1 MSVCWSMTDSILLW
15 SMTDSILLWSMTD
28 SILLWSMTDSI
39 LLWSMTDS
47 ILLWS
52 MTDSILLWS
61 MTDSI
66 LLWSMTD
73 SILLWSMTDSILLWS
88 MTDSIL
94 LWNMTDSILLWNMTD
109 SILLWNMTDS
119 ILLWSMTNSILLWSM
134 TDSILL
140 WNMTNSILLWSM
152 TDSILLWNMTNSIL
166 LWSMTNSI
174 LLWSMTDSILLWNMT
189 DSILLWNM
197 TDSILLWNMT
207 DSILLWNMT
216 DSILLWSMT
225 DSILLW
231 NMTNSILLWS
241 MTDSILLW
249 SMTDSILLWNMTD
262 SILLWNMTDS
272 ILLWSMTDSIL
283 LWNMTDSIL
292 LWNMTDSILLWNMT
306 DSILLWNMTDSIL
319 LWNMT
324 DSILLWSM
332 TDSILLWNMTDSI
345 LLWNMT
351 DSILLWSMTNSILL
365 WSMTDSILLWNM
377 TNSILLWSMTN
388 SILLWSMTN
397 SILLWSMTDSIL
409 LWSMTDSILLW
420 NMTDSILLWNMTDSI
435 LLWNMTDS
443 ILLWNM
449 TDSILLWNMTDSILL
464 WSMTDSILLWSMTDS
479 ILLWN
484 MTDSILLWSMTNS
497 ILLWNMTNSI
507 LLWNMTN
514 SILLWS
520 MTNSIL
526 LWNMTDSILLWN
538 MTDSILLWNMTNSI
552 LLWNMTNS
560 ILLWSMTNSILLWN
574 MTNSILLWSMTN
586 SILLWSMTNSILLWN
601 MTNSI
606 LLWSMTNSIL
616 LWNMTNS
623 ILLWSMTNS
632 ILLWN
637 MTNSILLWSM
647 TNSILLWNMTNSILL
662 WSMTDSIL
670 LWNMTDSILLWNM
683 TDSILLWNMTDSILL
698 WNMTNS
704 ILLWNM
710 TNSILLWNMTNSILL
725 WNMTNSILLWNMTNS
740 ILLWNMTNSILLWNM
755 TNSILLWNMT
765 NSILLWNM
773 TNSILLWNM
782 TNSILLWNM
791 TNSILLWS
799 MTDSIL
805 LWNMT
810 DSILLWNMTDSILL
824 WSMTDSILLWSMTDS
839 ILLWSMTDSILL
851 WSMTNSILLWNM
863 TDSILL
869 WSMTDSILLWSM
881 TDSILLWSMTDSKYY
896 SVRHDDA
903 PQFCHSRF
911 FALPSLPI
919 PLSHSLLL
927 PLYPPP
933 LSLCIFLLP
942 RFSPPLLP
950 FFSPLFP
957 PPTVFPSF
965 SFPLPPLFSSR
976 LASAVLL
983 YLRHSG
989 IKLRDSRVFPGLST
1003 EKEKWLAFF
1012 PKTKK
1017 LSSSKKEK
1025 DGEDRKRNPILK
1037 YIGKPRSTS
1046 QSTFHVPLSPTEVRP
1061 GSVRNIIQQF
1071 ENHTEIPGEE
1081 GAEGDPPRLSSSSL
1095 GEDSMDSPTVS
1106 MRLARSESLKA
1117 QGEGRRR
1124 GGSSGAET
1132 VPRSRSDVDMED
1144 CGEESEGPG
1153 LRPLHHSTS
1162 SASSSSARSCENPTP
1177 PYTPRSSRRKSMEFP
1192 VALLPDAPALE
1203 EDVVDSHNWQET
1215 VAPQVLATLCPRE
1228 VDRQA
1233 VIYELLT
1240 TEASHLRTL
1249 RVLDQVFFQ
1258 KMRCVLSSDE
1268 LACIFPNLPQVYE
1281 LHASL
1286 CEAMKKRRE
1295 SPIVQGIGDI
1305 MLARFEG
1312 VAGEEFQEQAS
1323 HLCSQ
1328 QSQALELIKNKQRK
1342 DPRFAHIIQECEAS
1356 PHCRRLQLK
1365 DLLVSETQRLTKYP
1379 LLLDNILKHTEAG
1392 STDLPPLQQAQA
1404 CCRGILQAVNEV
1416 VRETE
1421 HRQRLNQYQRRL
1433 DPTPQFKSLDLT
1445 SKRMIHEGPLT
1456 WKVSKDKTLEIQALL
1471 LSDLLVLLQR
1481 GPDDRLLLRCPSR
1494 LLGGGGGGSGDTKAS
1509 FSPVVQ
1515 LDSLLVRSVA
1525 TDNKA
1530 LYVISTT
1537 EQQIYELVAGTSSEK
1552 NIWKDQL
1559 EKTISLAAGSSPST
1573 NNRSTPISSPSLGNA
1588 SPVSTGSHV
1597 YQSDDSMAEQ
1607 AVSMGTNSP
1616 NDEDNELTP
1625 TTPTAQ
1631 SGSFL
1636 HSEGRDYVKRQIG
1649 VAEAA
1654 LEDVEMLKQLIFHNF
1669 EEVGW
1674 SHDSDGTPTNE
1685 TANERSPLNDRRRPA
1700 SSETLLSA
1708 SPSQLEAEDSEA
1720 PPSEVGSPSVHVVRK
1735 AVVAGSPSIPDD
1747 ITDVNLHS
1755 DQSPEPRGGASV
1767 RGNVFYLVMPTEQ
1780 GDGLLD
1786 ESHTDEVIDPPT
1798 LTSTELPDLD
1808 QEVMSSNI
1816 QHHEEEGQVSSTL
1829 SAGDQ
1834 SEPGNPRQEVG
1845 LGQSQKVLQSH
1856 VIKHVDEIFHTIEE
1870 LMSKLHQLRDI
1881 ETAHHQL
1888 LKTLREP
1895 PVNQESDDLP
1905 RNQQAVVTTPSLDR
1919 DPGDEPAKPE
1929 ILSTGF

>member
-1 MSVCWSMTDSILLW
+1 LNTSHPLSSLSSLTIGDSERKTSSGQQREPLADFPTESTGQGLVQRCVVVQKDQLGFGFTVCGERIKLVQNVRPGGAAVKAGVHEGDRIIKVNGSLVSSMSHQEVVKLIKSGTYVALTLQGPPPS
-15 SMTDSILLWSMTD
+15 
-28 SILLWSMTDSI
+28 
-39 LLWSMTDS
+39 
-47 ILLWS
+47 
-52 MTDSILLWS
+52 
-61 MTDSI
+61 
-66 LLWSMTD
+66 
-73 SILLWSMTDSILLWS
+73 
-88 MTDSIL
+88 
-94 LWNMTDSILLWNMTD
+94 
-109 SILLWNMTDS
+109 
-119 ILLWSMTNSILLWSM
+119 
-134 TDSILL
+134 
-140 WNMTNSILLWSM
+140 
-152 TDSILLWNMTNSIL
+152 
-166 LWSMTNSI
+166 
-174 LLWSMTDSILLWNMT
+174 
-189 DSILLWNM
+189 
-197 TDSILLWNMT
+197 
-207 DSILLWNMT
+207 
-216 DSILLWSMT
+216 
-225 DSILLW
+225 
-231 NMTNSILLWS
+231 
-241 MTDSILLW
+241 
-249 SMTDSILLWNMTD
+249 
-262 SILLWNMTDS
+262 
-272 ILLWSMTDSIL
+272 
-283 LWNMTDSIL
+283 
-292 LWNMTDSILLWNMT
+292 
-306 DSILLWNMTDSIL
+306 
-319 LWNMT
+319 
-324 DSILLWSM
+324 
-332 TDSILLWNMTDSI
+332 
-345 LLWNMT
+345 
-351 DSILLWSMTNSILL
+351 
-365 WSMTDSILLWNM
+365 
-377 TNSILLWSMTN
+377 
-388 SILLWSMTN
+388 
-397 SILLWSMTDSIL
+397 
-409 LWSMTDSILLW
+409 
-420 NMTDSILLWNMTDSI
+420 
-435 LLWNMTDS
+435 
-443 ILLWNM
+443 
-449 TDSILLWNMTDSILL
+449 
-464 WSMTDSILLWSMTDS
+464 
-479 ILLWN
+479 
-484 MTDSILLWSMTNS
+484 
-497 ILLWNMTNSI
+497 
-507 LLWNMTN
+507 
-514 SILLWS
+514 
-520 MTNSIL
+520 
-526 LWNMTDSILLWN
+526 
-538 MTDSILLWNMTNSI
+538 
-552 LLWNMTNS
+552 
-560 ILLWSMTNSILLWN
+560 
-574 MTNSILLWSMTN
+574 
-586 SILLWSMTNSILLWN
+586 
-601 MTNSI
+601 
-606 LLWSMTNSIL
+606 
-616 LWNMTNS
+616 
-623 ILLWSMTNS
+623 
-632 ILLWN
+632 
-637 MTNSILLWSM
+637 
-647 TNSILLWNMTNSILL
+647 
-662 WSMTDSIL
+662 
-670 LWNMTDSILLWNM
+670 
-683 TDSILLWNMTDSILL
+683 
-698 WNMTNS
+698 
-704 ILLWNM
+704 
-710 TNSILLWNMTNSILL
+710 
-725 WNMTNSILLWNMTNS
+725 
-740 ILLWNMTNSILLWNM
+740 
-755 TNSILLWNMT
+755 
-765 NSILLWNM
+765 
-773 TNSILLWNM
+773 
-782 TNSILLWNM
+782 
-791 TNSILLWS
+791 
-799 MTDSIL
+799 
-805 LWNMT
+805 
-810 DSILLWNMTDSILL
+810 
-824 WSMTDSILLWSMTDS
+824 
-839 ILLWSMTDSILL
+839 
-851 WSMTNSILLWNM
+851 
-863 TDSILL
+863 
-869 WSMTDSILLWSM
+869 
-881 TDSILLWSMTDSKYY
+881 
-896 SVRHDDA
+896 A
-903 PQFCHSRF
+903 A
-911 FALPSLPI
+911 ALPLHPLPTDLLPNQRTSLGGEAPPPPPP
-919 PLSHSLLL
+919 PLSPGLTSTPSQRITKPLQVNVQKHATQILRNMLEQGEAELQDLMEELLLNPSPSLEERIESAKRRAQQVRVKIQQDLVRYLCSFSLLL
-927 PLYPPP
+927 PQACESPHSSPSTSSFRSPLYRRQGSDTHTFSDSAQIIGPEEEEEEDDSYPLNEMDGPFQDIELLKSRPAHMTVFMRYLFSQLLDPNPLLFYLSVEAYLGSSPKDARALAPQICSHFLDPDAPLKIRVREEYLSDIESRLHAQEDIRGP
-933 LSLCIFLLP
+933 LSELQQQVLP
-942 RFSPPLLP
+942 DIQDQIQDYRSKQMMGLG
-950 FFSPLFP
+950 SLFGEGDLQQLDGDP
-957 PPTVFPSF
+957 AKERLVVDRQVTALWEILSKHEEE
-965 SFPLPPLFSSR
+965 SSSR

-1017 LSSSKKEK
+1017 LSSSKKDK

-1177 PYTPRSSRRKSMEFP
+1177 PYTPRSSRRNVEFP

-1433 DPTPQFKSLDLT
+1433 DPTPQFKVLPNLTFLDLT

-1525 TDNKA
+1525 TDHKA

-1559 EKTISLAAGSSPST
+1559 EKTISLAA
-1573 NNRSTPISSPSLGNA
+1573 
-1588 SPVSTGSHV
+1588 
-1597 YQSDDSMAEQ
+1597 
-1607 AVSMGTNSP
+1607 
-1616 NDEDNELTP
+1616 
-1625 TTPTAQ
+1625 
-1631 SGSFL
+1631 
-1636 HSEGRDYVKRQIG
+1636 
-1649 VAEAA
+1649 
-1654 LEDVEMLKQLIFHNF
+1654 VEMLKQLIFHNF

-1685 TANERSPLNDRRRPA
+1685 TANERSPLNDRQRPA
-1700 SSETLLSA
+1700 SSEAPLSA
-1708 SPSQLEAEDSEA
+1708 SPSQLEAEHSEA
-1720 PPSEVGSPSVHVVRK
+1720 QPSEVGSPSVHVVRK

-1755 DQSPEPRGGASV
+1755 DQSPEPRG
-1767 RGNVFYLVMPTEQ
+1767 NVFYLVMPTEQ

-1786 ESHTDEVIDPPT
+1786 ESNTDE
-1798 LTSTELPDLD
+1798 
-1808 QEVMSSNI
+1808 EVMLSNI

-1834 SEPGNPRQEVG
+1834 SEPGNPRLEVG

-1870 LMSKLHQLRDI
+1870 LMSKLQKLRDI

-1888 LKTLREP
+1888 LKTLREL

-1905 RNQQAVVTTPSLDR
+1905 RNQETVIRTPSLDR
-1919 DPGDEPAKPE
+1919 DPGDGEFSGQESFPPCVERYGLDTTFSQRHFSNLE
-1929 ILSTGF
+1929 I

>member
-1 MSVCWSMTDSILLW
+1 MSLRPPTSTLDSGAAIKKHSHLPRLSSLTIGDSERKTSSGQQREPLADFPTESTGQGLVQRCVVVQKDQLGFGFTVCGERIKLVQNVRPGGAAVKAGVHEGDRIIKVNGSLVSSMSHQEVVKLIKSGTYVALTLQGPPPS
-15 SMTDSILLWSMTD
+15 
-28 SILLWSMTDSI
+28 
-39 LLWSMTDS
+39 
-47 ILLWS
+47 
-52 MTDSILLWS
+52 
-61 MTDSI
+61 
-66 LLWSMTD
+66 
-73 SILLWSMTDSILLWS
+73 
-88 MTDSIL
+88 
-94 LWNMTDSILLWNMTD
+94 
-109 SILLWNMTDS
+109 
-119 ILLWSMTNSILLWSM
+119 
-134 TDSILL
+134 
-140 WNMTNSILLWSM
+140 
-152 TDSILLWNMTNSIL
+152 
-166 LWSMTNSI
+166 
-174 LLWSMTDSILLWNMT
+174 
-189 DSILLWNM
+189 
-197 TDSILLWNMT
+197 
-207 DSILLWNMT
+207 
-216 DSILLWSMT
+216 
-225 DSILLW
+225 
-231 NMTNSILLWS
+231 
-241 MTDSILLW
+241 
-249 SMTDSILLWNMTD
+249 
-262 SILLWNMTDS
+262 
-272 ILLWSMTDSIL
+272 
-283 LWNMTDSIL
+283 
-292 LWNMTDSILLWNMT
+292 
-306 DSILLWNMTDSIL
+306 
-319 LWNMT
+319 
-324 DSILLWSM
+324 
-332 TDSILLWNMTDSI
+332 
-345 LLWNMT
+345 
-351 DSILLWSMTNSILL
+351 
-365 WSMTDSILLWNM
+365 
-377 TNSILLWSMTN
+377 
-388 SILLWSMTN
+388 
-397 SILLWSMTDSIL
+397 
-409 LWSMTDSILLW
+409 
-420 NMTDSILLWNMTDSI
+420 
-435 LLWNMTDS
+435 
-443 ILLWNM
+443 
-449 TDSILLWNMTDSILL
+449 
-464 WSMTDSILLWSMTDS
+464 
-479 ILLWN
+479 
-484 MTDSILLWSMTNS
+484 
-497 ILLWNMTNSI
+497 
-507 LLWNMTN
+507 
-514 SILLWS
+514 
-520 MTNSIL
+520 
-526 LWNMTDSILLWN
+526 
-538 MTDSILLWNMTNSI
+538 
-552 LLWNMTNS
+552 
-560 ILLWSMTNSILLWN
+560 
-574 MTNSILLWSMTN
+574 
-586 SILLWSMTNSILLWN
+586 
-601 MTNSI
+601 
-606 LLWSMTNSIL
+606 
-616 LWNMTNS
+616 
-623 ILLWSMTNS
+623 
-632 ILLWN
+632 
-637 MTNSILLWSM
+637 
-647 TNSILLWNMTNSILL
+647 
-662 WSMTDSIL
+662 
-670 LWNMTDSILLWNM
+670 
-683 TDSILLWNMTDSILL
+683 
-698 WNMTNS
+698 
-704 ILLWNM
+704 
-710 TNSILLWNMTNSILL
+710 
-725 WNMTNSILLWNMTNS
+725 
-740 ILLWNMTNSILLWNM
+740 
-755 TNSILLWNMT
+755 
-765 NSILLWNM
+765 
-773 TNSILLWNM
+773 
-782 TNSILLWNM
+782 
-791 TNSILLWS
+791 
-799 MTDSIL
+799 
-805 LWNMT
+805 
-810 DSILLWNMTDSILL
+810 
-824 WSMTDSILLWSMTDS
+824 
-839 ILLWSMTDSILL
+839 
-851 WSMTNSILLWNM
+851 
-863 TDSILL
+863 
-869 WSMTDSILLWSM
+869 
-881 TDSILLWSMTDSKYY
+881 
-896 SVRHDDA
+896 A
-903 PQFCHSRF
+903 A
-911 FALPSLPI
+911 ALPLHPLPTD
-919 PLSHSLLL
+919 LL
-927 PLYPPP
+927 PNQRTSLGGEAPPPPPPP
-933 LSLCIFLLP
+933 LSPGLTSNPSQRITKPLQNLDVQKHATQILRNMLEQGEAELQDLMEELLLNP
-942 RFSPPLLP
+942 SPSLEERIESAKRRAQQVRVKIQQDLDGTRLESVTSYVVAGEGRLSGDSSEGDFEACESPHSSPSTSSFRTPLYRRQGSDTHTFSDSAGKAQIIGPEEEEEEDDSYPLNEMDGPFQDIELLKSRPAHMTVFMRYLFSQLLDPNPLL
-950 FFSPLFP
+950 FYLSVEVYLGSSPKDARALAPQICSHFLDADAPLKIRVREEYLSDIESRLHAQEDIRGPLSELQQQVLPDIQDQIQDYRSKQMMGLGSLFGEGDLQQLDGDP
-957 PPTVFPSF
+957 AKERLVVDRQVTALWEILSKHEEE
-965 SFPLPPLFSSR
+965 SSSR

-1003 EKEKWLAFF
+1003 EKEKWLSFF

-1144 CGEESEGPG
+1144 CGEEGEGPG

-1177 PYTPRSSRRKSMEFP
+1177 PYTPRSSRRKSVEFP

-1342 DPRFAHIIQECEAS
+1342 DPRFAHIIQECESS

-1494 LLGGGGGGSGDTKAS
+1494 FLGGGGGSGGDTKAS

-1559 EKTISLAAGSSPST
+1559 EKTISLAAGSSPLT
-1573 NNRSTPISSPSLGNA
+1573 NNRSTPIFSPSLGNA

-1597 YQSDDSMAEQ
+1597 YQSDDSMTEQ

-1631 SGSFL
+1631 SGAFL
-1636 HSEGRDYVKRQIG
+1636 HIEGRDYVKKQIG

-1654 LEDVEMLKQLIFHNF
+1654 LEDVEILKRLIFHNF

-1685 TANERSPLNDRRRPA
+1685 TANERSPLNDRQRLA
-1700 SSETLLSA
+1700 SSDTLLSA
-1708 SPSQLEAEDSEA
+1708 SPSQLEAEHSEA

-1735 AVVAGSPSIPDD
+1735 
-1747 ITDVNLHS
+1747 
-1755 DQSPEPRGGASV
+1755 
-1767 RGNVFYLVMPTEQ
+1767 GNVFYLVMPTEQ

-1816 QHHEEEGQVSSTL
+1816 KHHEEEGQVSSTL
-1829 SAGDQ
+1829 SAGKQ
-1834 SEPGNPRQEVG
+1834 LEPGNLRREGG
-1845 LGQSQKVLQSH
+1845 LGQSQKVLQSY

-1870 LMSKLHQLRDI
+1870 LMSKLHRLRDI

-1905 RNQQAVVTTPSLDR
+1905 RNQVTVVRTPSLDR
-1919 DPGDEPAKPE
+1919 NPGDAEPAKPE

>member
-1 MSVCWSMTDSILLW
+1 MSLRPPTSTLDRLSSLTIGDSERKTSSSQQREPLADFPTESTGQGLVQRCVVVQKDQLGFGFTVCGERIKLVQNVRPGGAAVKAGVHEGDRIIKVNGSLVSSMSHQEVVKLIKSGTYVALTLQGPPPS
-15 SMTDSILLWSMTD
+15 
-28 SILLWSMTDSI
+28 
-39 LLWSMTDS
+39 
-47 ILLWS
+47 
-52 MTDSILLWS
+52 
-61 MTDSI
+61 
-66 LLWSMTD
+66 
-73 SILLWSMTDSILLWS
+73 
-88 MTDSIL
+88 
-94 LWNMTDSILLWNMTD
+94 
-109 SILLWNMTDS
+109 
-119 ILLWSMTNSILLWSM
+119 
-134 TDSILL
+134 
-140 WNMTNSILLWSM
+140 
-152 TDSILLWNMTNSIL
+152 
-166 LWSMTNSI
+166 
-174 LLWSMTDSILLWNMT
+174 
-189 DSILLWNM
+189 
-197 TDSILLWNMT
+197 
-207 DSILLWNMT
+207 
-216 DSILLWSMT
+216 
-225 DSILLW
+225 
-231 NMTNSILLWS
+231 
-241 MTDSILLW
+241 
-249 SMTDSILLWNMTD
+249 
-262 SILLWNMTDS
+262 
-272 ILLWSMTDSIL
+272 
-283 LWNMTDSIL
+283 
-292 LWNMTDSILLWNMT
+292 
-306 DSILLWNMTDSIL
+306 
-319 LWNMT
+319 
-324 DSILLWSM
+324 
-332 TDSILLWNMTDSI
+332 
-345 LLWNMT
+345 
-351 DSILLWSMTNSILL
+351 
-365 WSMTDSILLWNM
+365 
-377 TNSILLWSMTN
+377 
-388 SILLWSMTN
+388 
-397 SILLWSMTDSIL
+397 
-409 LWSMTDSILLW
+409 
-420 NMTDSILLWNMTDSI
+420 
-435 LLWNMTDS
+435 
-443 ILLWNM
+443 
-449 TDSILLWNMTDSILL
+449 
-464 WSMTDSILLWSMTDS
+464 
-479 ILLWN
+479 
-484 MTDSILLWSMTNS
+484 
-497 ILLWNMTNSI
+497 
-507 LLWNMTN
+507 
-514 SILLWS
+514 
-520 MTNSIL
+520 
-526 LWNMTDSILLWN
+526 
-538 MTDSILLWNMTNSI
+538 
-552 LLWNMTNS
+552 
-560 ILLWSMTNSILLWN
+560 
-574 MTNSILLWSMTN
+574 
-586 SILLWSMTNSILLWN
+586 
-601 MTNSI
+601 
-606 LLWSMTNSIL
+606 
-616 LWNMTNS
+616 
-623 ILLWSMTNS
+623 
-632 ILLWN
+632 
-637 MTNSILLWSM
+637 
-647 TNSILLWNMTNSILL
+647 
-662 WSMTDSIL
+662 
-670 LWNMTDSILLWNM
+670 
-683 TDSILLWNMTDSILL
+683 
-698 WNMTNS
+698 
-704 ILLWNM
+704 
-710 TNSILLWNMTNSILL
+710 
-725 WNMTNSILLWNMTNS
+725 
-740 ILLWNMTNSILLWNM
+740 
-755 TNSILLWNMT
+755 
-765 NSILLWNM
+765 
-773 TNSILLWNM
+773 
-782 TNSILLWNM
+782 
-791 TNSILLWS
+791 
-799 MTDSIL
+799 
-805 LWNMT
+805 
-810 DSILLWNMTDSILL
+810 
-824 WSMTDSILLWSMTDS
+824 
-839 ILLWSMTDSILL
+839 
-851 WSMTNSILLWNM
+851 
-863 TDSILL
+863 
-869 WSMTDSILLWSM
+869 
-881 TDSILLWSMTDSKYY
+881 
-896 SVRHDDA
+896 A
-903 PQFCHSRF
+903 A
-911 FALPSLPI
+911 ALPLHPLPTD
-919 PLSHSLLL
+919 LL
-927 PLYPPP
+927 PNQRTSLGGEAPPPPPPP
-933 LSLCIFLLP
+933 LSPGLTSNPSQRITKPLQANVQKHATQILRNMLEQGEAELQDLMGELLLNP
-942 RFSPPLLP
+942 SPSLEERIESAKRRAQQVRVKIQQDLDGTRLESVTSYVVAGEGRLSGDSSEGDFEACESPHSSPSTSSFRTPLYRRQGSDTHTFSDSAGKAQIIGPEEEEEEDDSYPLNEMDGPFQDIELLKSRPAHMTVFMRYLFSQLLDPNPLL
-950 FFSPLFP
+950 FYLSVEVYLGSSPKDARALAPQICSHFLDPDAPLKIRVREEYLSDIESRLHAQEDIRGPLSELQQQVLPDIQDQIQDYRSKQMMGLGSLFGEGDLQQLDGDP
-957 PPTVFPSF
+957 AKERLVVDRQVTALWEILSKHEEE
-965 SFPLPPLFSSR
+965 SSSR

-1003 EKEKWLAFF
+1003 EKEKWLSFF

-1124 GGSSGAET
+1124 GGSSGVET

-1153 LRPLHHSTS
+1153 LRPLNHSTS

-1177 PYTPRSSRRKSMEFP
+1177 PYTPRSSRRKSVEFP

-1258 KMRCVLSSDE
+1258 KMRCVLSSEE

-1494 LLGGGGGGSGDTKAS
+1494 FLGGGGGGSGDTKAS

-1525 TDNKA
+1525 TGVMGGSVEYCHSSCAIPSSDNKA

-1573 NNRSTPISSPSLGNA
+1573 NNRSTPIFSPSLGNA

-1597 YQSDDSMAEQ
+1597 YQSDDSMTEQ

-1631 SGSFL
+1631 SGAFL
-1636 HSEGRDYVKRQIG
+1636 HSEGRDYVKKQIG

-1654 LEDVEMLKQLIFHNF
+1654 LEDVEILKRLIFHNF

-1685 TANERSPLNDRRRPA
+1685 TANERSPLNDGQRLA
-1700 SSETLLSA
+1700 SSETLFSA
-1708 SPSQLEAEDSEA
+1708 SPSQLEAEHSEA

-1747 ITDVNLHS
+1747 ITGVNLHS
-1755 DQSPEPRGGASV
+1755 DQSPEPRGGA
-1767 RGNVFYLVMPTEQ
+1767 RNVFYLVMPTEQ

-1816 QHHEEEGQVSSTL
+1816 KHHEEEGQVSSTL
-1829 SAGDQ
+1829 SAGNQ
-1834 SEPGNPRQEVG
+1834 LEPGNLRREGG
-1845 LGQSQKVLQSH
+1845 LGQSQKVLQSY

-1905 RNQQAVVTTPSLDR
+1905 RNQETVVRTPSLDR
-1919 DPGDEPAKPE
+1919 DPGDKPAKPE

>member
-1 MSVCWSMTDSILLW
+1 MSLRPPTSTLDSGAAIKKHSHLPRLSSLTIGDSERKTSSGQQREPLADFPTESTGQGLVQRCVVVQKDQLGFGFTVCGERIKLVQNVRPGGAAVKAGVHEGDRIIKVNGSLVSSMSHQEVVKLIKSGTYVALTLQGPPPSAAALHLHPLPTD
-15 SMTDSILLWSMTD
+15 
-28 SILLWSMTDSI
+28 
-39 LLWSMTDS
+39 
-47 ILLWS
+47 
-52 MTDSILLWS
+52 
-61 MTDSI
+61 
-66 LLWSMTD
+66 
-73 SILLWSMTDSILLWS
+73 
-88 MTDSIL
+88 
-94 LWNMTDSILLWNMTD
+94 
-109 SILLWNMTDS
+109 
-119 ILLWSMTNSILLWSM
+119 
-134 TDSILL
+134 
-140 WNMTNSILLWSM
+140 
-152 TDSILLWNMTNSIL
+152 
-166 LWSMTNSI
+166 
-174 LLWSMTDSILLWNMT
+174 
-189 DSILLWNM
+189 
-197 TDSILLWNMT
+197 
-207 DSILLWNMT
+207 
-216 DSILLWSMT
+216 
-225 DSILLW
+225 
-231 NMTNSILLWS
+231 
-241 MTDSILLW
+241 
-249 SMTDSILLWNMTD
+249 
-262 SILLWNMTDS
+262 
-272 ILLWSMTDSIL
+272 
-283 LWNMTDSIL
+283 
-292 LWNMTDSILLWNMT
+292 
-306 DSILLWNMTDSIL
+306 
-319 LWNMT
+319 
-324 DSILLWSM
+324 
-332 TDSILLWNMTDSI
+332 
-345 LLWNMT
+345 
-351 DSILLWSMTNSILL
+351 
-365 WSMTDSILLWNM
+365 
-377 TNSILLWSMTN
+377 
-388 SILLWSMTN
+388 
-397 SILLWSMTDSIL
+397 
-409 LWSMTDSILLW
+409 
-420 NMTDSILLWNMTDSI
+420 
-435 LLWNMTDS
+435 
-443 ILLWNM
+443 
-449 TDSILLWNMTDSILL
+449 
-464 WSMTDSILLWSMTDS
+464 
-479 ILLWN
+479 
-484 MTDSILLWSMTNS
+484 
-497 ILLWNMTNSI
+497 
-507 LLWNMTN
+507 
-514 SILLWS
+514 
-520 MTNSIL
+520 
-526 LWNMTDSILLWN
+526 
-538 MTDSILLWNMTNSI
+538 
-552 LLWNMTNS
+552 
-560 ILLWSMTNSILLWN
+560 
-574 MTNSILLWSMTN
+574 
-586 SILLWSMTNSILLWN
+586 
-601 MTNSI
+601 
-606 LLWSMTNSIL
+606 
-616 LWNMTNS
+616 
-623 ILLWSMTNS
+623 
-632 ILLWN
+632 
-637 MTNSILLWSM
+637 
-647 TNSILLWNMTNSILL
+647 
-662 WSMTDSIL
+662 
-670 LWNMTDSILLWNM
+670 
-683 TDSILLWNMTDSILL
+683 
-698 WNMTNS
+698 
-704 ILLWNM
+704 
-710 TNSILLWNMTNSILL
+710 
-725 WNMTNSILLWNMTNS
+725 
-740 ILLWNMTNSILLWNM
+740 
-755 TNSILLWNMT
+755 
-765 NSILLWNM
+765 
-773 TNSILLWNM
+773 
-782 TNSILLWNM
+782 
-791 TNSILLWS
+791 
-799 MTDSIL
+799 
-805 LWNMT
+805 
-810 DSILLWNMTDSILL
+810 
-824 WSMTDSILLWSMTDS
+824 
-839 ILLWSMTDSILL
+839 
-851 WSMTNSILLWNM
+851 
-863 TDSILL
+863 
-869 WSMTDSILLWSM
+869 
-881 TDSILLWSMTDSKYY
+881 
-896 SVRHDDA
+896 
-903 PQFCHSRF
+903 
-911 FALPSLPI
+911 
-919 PLSHSLLL
+919 LL
-927 PLYPPP
+927 PNQRTSLGGEAPPPPPPP
-933 LSLCIFLLP
+933 LSPGLTSNPSQRITKPLQNLDVQKHATQILRNMLEQGEAELQDLMEELLLNP
-942 RFSPPLLP
+942 SPSLEERIESAKRRAQQVRVKIQQDLDGTRLESVTSYVVAGEGRLSGDSSEGDFEACESPHSSPSTSSFRTPLYRRQGSDTHTFSDSAGKAQIIGPEEEEEGDDSYPLNEMDGPFQDIELLKSRPAHMTVFMRYLFSQLLDPNPLL
-950 FFSPLFP
+950 FYLSVEVYLGSSPKDARALAPQICSHFLDPDAPLKIRVREEYLSDIESRLHAQEDIRGPLSELQQQVLPDIQDQIQDYRSKQMMGLGSLFGEGDLQQLDGDP
-957 PPTVFPSF
+957 AKERLVVDRQVTALWEILSKHEEE
-965 SFPLPPLFSSR
+965 SSSR

-1003 EKEKWLAFF
+1003 EKEKWLSFF

-1081 GAEGDPPRLSSSSL
+1081 GAEGDAPRLSSSSL

-1177 PYTPRSSRRKSMEFP
+1177 PYTPRSSRRKSVEFP

-1258 KMRCVLSSDE
+1258 KMRCVLSSEE

-1494 LLGGGGGGSGDTKAS
+1494 FLGGGGGGSGDTKAS
-1509 FSPVVQ
+1509 FSPVIQ

-1573 NNRSTPISSPSLGNA
+1573 NNRSTPIFSPSLGNA

-1597 YQSDDSMAEQ
+1597 YQSDDSMTGQ

-1631 SGSFL
+1631 SGAFL
-1636 HSEGRDYVKRQIG
+1636 HIEGRDYGKKQIG

-1654 LEDVEMLKQLIFHNF
+1654 LEDVEILKRLIFHNF

-1685 TANERSPLNDRRRPA
+1685 TANERSPLNDRQRLA
-1700 SSETLLSA
+1700 SSDTLLNA
-1708 SPSQLEAEDSEA
+1708 SPSQLEAEHSEA
-1720 PPSEVGSPSVHVVRK
+1720 PPSEVGSSSVHVVRK
-1735 AVVAGSPSIPDD
+1735 
-1747 ITDVNLHS
+1747 
-1755 DQSPEPRGGASV
+1755 
-1767 RGNVFYLVMPTEQ
+1767 GNVFYLVMPTEQ

-1816 QHHEEEGQVSSTL
+1816 KHHEEEGQVSSTL
-1829 SAGDQ
+1829 SAGKQ
-1834 SEPGNPRQEVG
+1834 LEPGNLRREGG
-1845 LGQSQKVLQSH
+1845 LGQSQKVLQNY

-1870 LMSKLHQLRDI
+1870 LMSKLHQLRHI

-1905 RNQQAVVTTPSLDR
+1905 RNQVTVVRTPSLDR
-1919 DPGDEPAKPE
+1919 NPGDAEPAKPE